1 MMLLK
6 LKVGLMKTITSI
18 LAALLLAGSPLLAE
32 GAAEKPVENIQVAA
46 HSFQLGTEVVQQ
58 IRADYQAGKYHDFL
72 QEMEKAYQ
80 DAKKENHLEGLAQ
93 FRKESSADVPLDQF
107 IKKSEVI
114 HQQKEKEL
122 LAAIVGASDTVLAQ
136 KVRSSVVSISDS
148 FYPLNQLRQKAP
160 GAGKNSDENRL
171 IDADFEYEFKASH
184 LDSLA
189 LRGEK
194 IADRKE
200 KHIALAMQK
209 MDKMLAASKSFT
221 DESAKA
227 MVEQTFKGFDTYLA
241 KRYDLSDLN
250 ALANG
255 RIKPSSPLEEKIA
268 SILCKTQDKIAE
280 LNRDL
285 FNKIT
290 IDEVKK

>member
-1 MMLLK
+1 
-6 LKVGLMKTITSI
+6 MKQITSI

-32 GAAEKPVENIQVAA
+32 ETTANLAESTQVAS
-46 HSFQLGTEVVQQ
+46 HSFQLGMKVVEQ
-58 IRADYQAGKYHDFL
+58 IRADYLAGKYNDFL
-72 QEMEKAYQ
+72 QYMEKAYQ

-93 FRKESSADVPLDQF
+93 FRKESSADIPLDQF

-122 LAAIVGASDTVLAQ
+122 LAAIAGSSDSVLAQ
-136 KVRSSVVSISDS
+136 KVRSSVASISDS

-171 IDADFEYEFKASH
+171 IDIDFEYEFKASH

-209 MDKMLAASKSFT
+209 MDKMLAAAKSFT
-221 DESAKA
+221 DESAKS
-227 MVEQTFKGFDTYLA
+227 MIEQTFKGLDTYLA
-241 KRYDLSDLN
+241 KRFDLSDLN

-290 IDEVKK
+290 PDEVKK